1 MKRLLI
7 VLAALATPGAYA
19 ATDLDALLKQVQDS
33 QRASAQINQER
44 EQRFLRNKAERQQM
58 LDAARAEL
66 RPVEARVAA
75 LRKQFTDN
83 EREISELKETLAKRA
98 GDLNQLTALVRQA
111 AGDLRAVAD
120 NSMISAQYPQRTAF
134 LDDLAQTESLPD
146 IETLEGL
153 WIDLQREMTET
164 GKVVTFPG
172 RVMAVDGTTTEQP
185 VTRVGP
191 FVAVSQGQ
199 YLNYLPLTFE
209 FQIMPRQPE
218 DGDDL
223 AEDLETA
230 TEGWWPMLI
239 DPTRG
244 SILALLEQQPD
255 MFDRIRQGGWV
266 GAAIIVLGVL
276 GLLFAGYKL
285 VYLERVARRVKQQLA
300 NLARPNTDNP
310 LGRILTVYQGARADV
325 DLDVESLE
333 LQLDEAILKETPSL
347 ERGQSMLKL
356 LAAVAP
362 LMGLL
367 GTVVGMIATFQA
379 ITLFGTGDP
388 KLMAGGISQA
398 LVTTVLGLVAAI
410 PLLFAHSVVAAR
422 SRGLVQVLDEQAA
435 GLLASRLEQDQRL
448 GQSNG

>member
-1 MKRLLI
+1 MKRLLFLLCLVI
-7 VLAALATPGAYA
+7 AMPVQA
-19 ATDLDALLKQVQDS
+19 ATDLDELLKEVQAS
-33 QRASAQINQER
+33 QRASAQINKER
-44 EQRFLRNKAERQQM
+44 EQRFMRNKAERQKL

-66 RPVEARVAA
+66 RPVEARVAK
-75 LRKQFTDN
+75 LRKEFTEN
-83 EREISELKETLAKRA
+83 ERKITELKQTLAKRA

-172 RVMAVDGTTTEQP
+172 RVMAVDGTTVEQA

-199 YLNYLPLTFE
+199 FLNYLPLTFE
-209 FQIMPRQPE
+209 FQVMPKQPD
-218 DGDDL
+218 DGDAY

-230 TEGWWPMLI
+230 KEGWWPMLI

-244 SILALLEQQPD
+244 SILALLEQQPSL
-255 MFDRIRQGGWV
+255 FDRIKQGGGV
-266 GAAIIVLGVL
+266 GAVIIVMGIL
-276 GLLFAGYKL
+276 GLLFAAYKL
-285 VYLERVARRVKQQLA
+285 VYLETVARGVKAQLA
-300 NLARPNTDNP
+300 NLGSPNANNP
-310 LGRILTVYQGARADV
+310 LGRVLAVYRGATAEKG
-325 DLDVESLE
+325 LDVESLE

-435 GLLASRLEQDQRL
+435 GLLASKLEQEQ
-448 GQSNG
+448 Q

>member
-1 MKRLLI
+1 MKQLLLLCGLLLALLI
-7 VLAALATPGAYA
+7 QPSQA
-19 ATDLDALLKQVQDS
+19 ATDLDELLKEVQAS
-33 QRASAQINQER
+33 QRASAQINTER
-44 EQRFLRNKAERQQM
+44 EQRFMRNKAERQQL

-66 RPVEARVAA
+66 RAVEARVAI

-83 EREISELKETLAKRA
+83 ERVISELKETLAKRA

-172 RVMAVDGTTTEQP
+172 RVMAVDGTTVEQP

-199 YLNYLPLTFE
+199 FLNYLPLTFE
-209 FQIMPRQPE
+209 FQIMPKQPD

-230 TEGWWPMLI
+230 KDGWWPMFI

-244 SILALLEQQPD
+244 SILALLEQQPT
-255 MFDRIRQGGWV
+255 MFDRIKQGGWV

-276 GLLFAGYKL
+276 GLLFAAYKL
-285 VYLERVARRVKQQLA
+285 VYLETVARGVKAQLA
-300 NLARPNTDNP
+300 NLGSPDANNP
-310 LGRILTVYQGARADV
+310 LGRVLAVYRGAVAESGI
-325 DLDVESLE
+325 DVESLE
-333 LQLDEAILKETPSL
+333 LQLDEAILKETPRL
-347 ERGQSMLKL
+347 ERGQAMLKL

-410 PLLFAHSVVAAR
+410 PLLFAHSVVSAR

-435 GLLASRLEQDQRL
+435 GLLASKLEQEQL
-448 GQSNG
+448 

>member
-1 MKRLLI
+1 MKQLLLLCGLLLALLI
-7 VLAALATPGAYA
+7 QPSQA
-19 ATDLDALLKQVQDS
+19 ATDLDELLKEVQAS
-33 QRASAQINQER
+33 QRASAQINTER
-44 EQRFLRNKAERQQM
+44 EQRFMRNKAERQQL

-66 RPVEARVAA
+66 RPVEARVAI

-83 EREISELKETLAKRA
+83 ERVISELKETLAKRA

-172 RVMAVDGTTTEQP
+172 RVMAVDGTTVEQP

-199 YLNYLPLTFE
+199 FLNYLPLTFE
-209 FQIMPRQPE
+209 FQIMPKQPD

-230 TEGWWPMLI
+230 KDGWWPMFI

-244 SILALLEQQPD
+244 SILALLEQQPT
-255 MFDRIRQGGWV
+255 MFDRIKQGGWV

-276 GLLFAGYKL
+276 GLLFAAYKL
-285 VYLERVARRVKQQLA
+285 VYLETVARGVKAQLA
-300 NLARPNTDNP
+300 NLGSPDANNP
-310 LGRILTVYQGARADV
+310 LGRVLAVYRGAVAESGI
-325 DLDVESLE
+325 DVESLE
-333 LQLDEAILKETPSL
+333 LQLDEAILKETPRL
-347 ERGQSMLKL
+347 ERGQAMLKL

-410 PLLFAHSVVAAR
+410 PLLFAHSVVSAR

-435 GLLASRLEQDQRL
+435 GLLASKLEQEQL
-448 GQSNG
+448 